1 MLLYPDVQARAQAE
15 LDSVVGRERVPTFKD
30 YDNLPYLRAMVKE
43 VRYIAIL
50 FLKSIPHFSKPMCL
64 SSAIFLMA
72 MFCSCQALRWHTVDP
87 LGMPH
92 RAAKEDWYEG
102 YYIPAGSLIIAN
114 VWLLNQ
120 DINTWGD
127 DALEFRPERYLR
139 NGPKT
144 DKGLSGSGREESDF
158 TYGFGRRV
166 CVGRHV
172 ANVSCVRFS
181 CGM

>member
-1 MLLYPDVQARAQAE
+1 
-15 LDSVVGRERVPTFKD
+15 
-30 YDNLPYLRAMVKE
+30 
-43 VRYIAIL
+43 
-50 FLKSIPHFSKPMCL
+50 
-64 SSAIFLMA
+64 
-72 MFCSCQALRWHTVDP
+72 
-87 LGMPH
+87 MPH

-120 DINTWGD
+120 DINTWGE

-139 NGPKT
+139 NGAKT
-144 DKGLSGSGREESDF
+144 DKSLSGSGREESDF

-172 ANVSCVRFS
+172 ANVSRVEFS
-181 CGM
+181 SGMSVNDTDDHT